1 MSLSPELGAA
11 LIGLILA
18 STSLVKQV
26 TDKIK
31 MSKQYD
37 DNTVKL
43 NEEIAVLKTKIKAFE
58 ENSNKQDARF
68 FNIETE
74 LKSINGTLNQLLG
87 MLRGKN
93 L

>member
-1 MSLSPELGAA
+1 MSPELGAA

-18 STSLVKQV
+18 CTSLVKQV
-26 TDKIK
+26 TDKVK

-37 DNTVKL
+37 SNTVKL

-68 FNIETE
+68 LNIETE